1 MQWITSCFRTAL
13 TAHAMSKKKKEKSC
27 IWVLRALA
35 YEAAYARYGVCGLL
49 DVIDMFYINLDE
61 KDATSS
67 V

>member
-1 MQWITSCFRTAL
+1 MHDLIDMQETGIFA
-13 TAHAMSKKKKEKSC
+13 C
-27 IWVLRALA
+27 ILDVLLMLRALA